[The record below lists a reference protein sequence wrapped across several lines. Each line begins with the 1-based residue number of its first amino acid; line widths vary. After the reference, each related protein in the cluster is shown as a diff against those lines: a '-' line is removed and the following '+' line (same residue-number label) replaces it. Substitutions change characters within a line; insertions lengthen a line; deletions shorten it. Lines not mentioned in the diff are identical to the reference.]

1 MNTLRHVAIVGRPN
15 VGKSRLFNRLSNS
28 NIAIVHD
35 EPGVTRDVNSVVV
48 DDKFIL
54 LDTGGIGLTI
64 KSNSQDLNFAVDE
77 QIDFAIQAA
86 DIILFLVDGRNGLTA
101 LDEIIAEKLRNYG
114 KTSFLV
120 INKIDYPKLEEETE
134 ISNLIEKSCLSII
147 LASSNSF
154 TVL

>member
-114 KTSFLV
+114 KTSFSMDANLNCMISAKLKYLV
-120 INKIDYPKLEEETE
+120 Y
-134 ISNLIEKSCLSII
+134 
-147 LASSNSF
+147 
-154 TVL
+154 